1 MAAAT
6 VFDCQ
11 DTATGLL
18 ANIIGLLVFLV
29 SSAPES
35 SAAEADDGAVVADV
49 LAVGLGLLG
58 ADVTESKEIRMC
70 GII

>member
-6 VFDCQ
+6 VVNRQ
-11 DTATGLL
+11 DAAASLL
-18 ANIIGLLVFLV
+18 ANIIGILVFLV
-29 SSAPES
+29 SPAPES